1 MLLVTLAL
9 AVAVAASSPQSRHPV
24 PHQSPEEVVAAGTAL
39 VQRVVPEHAAQIT
52 VQAIACDGTSGNEVL
67 EYEAAQQLGASDSSG
82 STQPVLT
89 LRGCTGVA
97 IASALQWYLRDEVG
111 NYSAPS
117 WASLPPV
124 RGLPKQLPAPQAKH
138 RLARPVRFSWYSNVC
153 TPSYSFAWWD
163 WGRWEKEIDLMA
175 MHGVNIM
182 YAHTGAEYV
191 QAKVWRQLLGA
202 NATRGIADFYS
213 GPAFLAWFRMGN
225 LKKWGGPMPSSFL
238 EQQNALQLRIL
249 PRLQSLGIIGVL
261 PAFAGFVPDALKYA
275 RPNAAISPG
284 SQWMT
289 GVSWL
294 DPSVTGSQVS
304 GVDVL
309 QAQDPLFT
317 EIGRAFLDGYRKEYG
332 TVNYTLQHYYSAD
345 TFNGVCVCVCVRVRV
360 CFTLSSLSGPVGQ
373 RMRRRRMTP
382 CSSRTTQRQRT
393 KPWRRLI
400 HTVYGW
406 CRLGRLVQA
415 TGRTTASKRIS
426 LAFRTPRCSCLTW
439 SRIRCLFGMASG
451 QRFTTSC
458 LRSAAVPTHLRVAQ
472 TVTARAAIQRQRQ
485 VAGRALQPVI
495 ITRITLAR
503 TGFTAHSTTVS
514 HCPWLVPPYACH

>member
-1 MLLVTLAL
+1 MLLVTLAQ

-39 VQRVVPEHAAQIT
+39 VQRVLPEHATQIT
-52 VQAIACDGTSGNEVL
+52 VQPIACDDASGNEVL
-67 EYEAAQQLGASDSSG
+67 EYEAAQQSAASHSSG
-82 STQPVLT
+82 STQPVLI

-97 IASALQWYLRDEVG
+97 VASALQWYLRDEVG

-124 RGLPKQLPAPQAKH
+124 QGLPKQLPAPQTK
-138 RLARPVRFSWYSNVC
+138 RQLARPVRFSWYSNVC
-153 TPSYSFAWWD
+153 THSYSFAWWD

-191 QAKVWRQLLGA
+191 QAKVWTKLLGA
-202 NATRGIADFYS
+202 NATRGIADFFS

-275 RPNAAISPG
+275 RPNAAITPG

-294 DPSVTGSQVS
+294 DPSVTGSQIS

-317 EIGRAFLDGYRKEYG
+317 EIGRAFLDGYRKEYAK
-332 TVNYTLQHYYSAD
+332 VNYTLQHYYSAD
-345 TFNGVCVCVCVRVRV
+345 TFNENSPPSNDPV
-360 CFTLSSLSGPVGQ
+360 FLKNYSSATYQAMETADPLSVWVVQAWAFGASYWTNDRLQAYLSGVSNDSMLLLDLVSDQMPLWDGQ
-373 RMRRRRMTP
+373 WPALHNIMPAKCCSTNASSSCADCDSACCDPATTP
-382 CSSRTTQRQRT
+382 GGWEGLAASHNYKNYFGKDWIYCSLNNCES
-393 KPWRRLI
+393 L
-400 HTVYGW
+400 TVRGW
-406 CRLGRLVQA
+406 C
-415 TGRTTASKRIS
+415 
-426 LAFRTPRCSCLTW
+426 
-439 SRIRCLFGMASG
+439 
-451 QRFTTSC
+451 
-458 LRSAAVPTHLRVAQ
+458 
-472 TVTARAAIQRQRQ
+472 
-485 VAGRALQPVI
+485 
-495 ITRITLAR
+495 
-503 TGFTAHSTTVS
+503 
-514 HCPWLVPPYACH
+514 HCH